1 MIKKQKI
8 YIYIFIIL
16 ALIFNIK
23 VTYVYA
29 EGTASGEG
37 NNSLDLGGGN
47 GKGNSFCENNHWYNP
62 KYNYTL
68 TSYTRLQWSIYDMY
82 GNDIINGTKIAEDDA
97 VKAGTW
103 IGVNATETI
112 SANYTLTDFTA
123 TESFYGFTCRYTR
136 VTGECES
143 LQKTTCTEYG
153 ISGECLN
160 GEPSD
165 VSNCCK
171 WNWKCTKYKTETRTK
186 SGEISKCE
194 GEDSIDAKCKEMKP
208 SGYDYKNGDYTSDEI
223 TRNVDGSE
231 LNNIKNAI
239 IGKLC
244 AAIES
249 YVSSNSSKV
258 LKYSS
263 DDIYPSNKSDTII
276 SEGSGIKGECKSESG
291 DKYQNYEYVQPQVCI
306 NIKTSKVTYGRKC
319 NDDEFTIENGTAKD
333 GNKFWHYF
341 IPLSIKS
348 TDNLYLQLLSNSD
361 SNNYSNKICK
371 SIMKKKYDAGE
382 DYRAYI
388 SPVDEKISFTGDYE
402 TDIDKLGDK
411 GKCKASISINI
422 PIEQKFYNEIDEN
435 GTKKFKGFNFYYKPI
450 DITNPFPNGLTQSSL
465 WYEWLNDKSGEKL
478 DISDSF
484 SKKTYEINVNNLY
497 AIRQYNS
504 DYTDWS
510 TMSLNGKNSFIDDY
524 DITRYTNDFYP
535 LGCGA
540 KNSDASNKILYIK
553 ECTTNKYTG
562 GITGGSG

>member
-1 MIKKQKI
+1 MMKKRDKKI
-8 YIYIFIIL
+8 YIF
-16 ALIFNIK
+16 LIFVLIINIK
-23 VTYVYA
+23 VKYIYA
-29 EGTASGEG
+29 AGGIDGSA
-37 NNSLDLGGGN
+37 NDSLNLGGAN
-47 GKGNSFCENNHWYNP
+47 GTGNSFCKTNHWYNP
-62 KYNYTL
+62 SYDYTL
-68 TSYTRLQWSIYDMY
+68 NSHTSLQWNIYDMY

-97 VKAGTW
+97 VKAGIW

-112 SANYTLTDFTA
+112 YATYALKDVTA
-123 TESFYGFTCRYTR
+123 TESFYGFTCKYSRPTNQCIKWNTSCTAWDDNGTCSSN
-136 VTGECES
+136 VTA
-143 LQKTTCTEYG
+143 K
-153 ISGECLN
+153 
-160 GEPSD
+160 
-165 VSNCCK
+165 CCK
-171 WNWKCTKYKTETRTK
+171 WDSTSCAEYGTATETK
-186 SGEISKCE
+186 SSEISKCE
-194 GEDSIDAKCKEMKP
+194 GKDSIDAKCEALTP
-208 SGYDYKNGDYTSDEI
+208 SGWTYKGYVYDEI
-223 TRNVDGSE
+223 TRNVSGSE
-231 LNNIKNAI
+231 LDTIKTTI
-239 IGKLC
+239 KEKLC
-244 AAIES
+244 AAIKG

-276 SEGSGIKGECKSESG
+276 SEGNGIEGECPDCGCYESSG
-291 DKYQNYEYVQPQVCI
+291 REEKKYYYNQSKVCI

-411 GKCKASISINI
+411 GKCKATISLKI
-422 PIEQKFYNEIDEN
+422 PITQKFYNEIDDD

>member
-1 MIKKQKI
+1 
-8 YIYIFIIL
+8 
-16 ALIFNIK
+16 
-23 VTYVYA
+23 
-29 EGTASGEG
+29 
-37 NNSLDLGGGN
+37 
-47 GKGNSFCENNHWYNP
+47 
-62 KYNYTL
+62 
-68 TSYTRLQWSIYDMY
+68 MY

-112 SANYTLTDFTA
+112 SANYTLSNVTA
-123 TESFYGFTCRYTR
+123 TESFYGFTCKYTKK
-136 VTGECES
+136 TNECINWNSSCSEW
-143 LQKTTCTEYG
+143 G
-153 ISGECLN
+153 IKGACLN
-160 GEPSD
+160 SQTPD
-165 VSNCCK
+165 ASNCCK
-171 WNWKCTKYKTETRTK
+171 WNYTTCAEYKIATTTR
-186 SGEISKCE
+186 SAEISKCE

-231 LNNIKNAI
+231 LNNIKNTI
-239 IGKLC
+239 KDKLC
-244 AAIES
+244 DAITN

-263 DDIYPSNKSDTII
+263 DDIYPSNASDTII
-276 SEGSGIKGECKSESG
+276 SEGSGIGGKCESESG
-291 DKYQNYEYVQPQVCI
+291 KKYQNYEYVQPQVCI

-319 NDDEFTIENGTAKD
+319 NDDEFTIENGIAKD
-333 GNKFWHYF
+333 GNKYWHYF
-341 IPLSIKS
+341 VPLNIKS
-348 TDNLYLQLLSNSD
+348 TDNLYLQLVSDSD

-371 SIMKKKYDAGE
+371 SIMKKKTDAGE

-388 SPVDEKISFTGDYE
+388 SPADETITFTGDYE
-402 TDIDKLGDK
+402 TDIAKLGNK

-435 GTKKFKGFNFYYKPI
+435 GTKKFKGFNFYYEPI
-450 DITNPFPNGLTQSSL
+450 DISNPFPNGLTQSSL